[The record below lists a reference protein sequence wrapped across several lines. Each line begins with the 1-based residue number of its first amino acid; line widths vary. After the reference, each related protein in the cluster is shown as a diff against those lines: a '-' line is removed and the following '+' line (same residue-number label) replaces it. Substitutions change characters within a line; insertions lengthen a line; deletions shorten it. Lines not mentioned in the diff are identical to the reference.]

1 MSINWANAR
10 CTFHAGPSPS
20 HRQRASQI
28 ERSARINSLRRIQRI
43 VIGILAVLVFV
54 PAARAQAEAAPVRI
68 GVLAFLGWE
77 AAFSDWGPLV
87 QHLETALPGRRF
99 ALAYY
104 DAAGLREAVR
114 REEVDFVVTNSGHY
128 AALESELGISR
139 IATLD
144 SPSVPSPARAI
155 GSAVIA
161 RADRDDLE
169 VLADL
174 KGQRVAAVG
183 EEAFGGF
190 QVAWRELRRQ
200 GIEPEDFAQLDFL
213 GFPISRIV
221 TAVAD
226 GEADAGIVRACLLE
240 ELARSGA
247 VRLADF
253 KVLSPRREPGF
264 SCGLSTELYPDW
276 PIATL
281 RHTDLRLAKAV
292 AAALLAMPPTPKGYA
307 WAAPVDYRPV
317 HDLFRD
323 LEIGPYSYLGE
334 NTLQALARRHWPF
347 LLFFFAALGGWVI
360 HAVRVEQQVHA
371 RTAALRAALAERDA
385 AEAGMRAH
393 QEQLD
398 HLSRLSVLGELSG
411 TLAHE
416 LNQPLAAIGNYAQSL
431 LRRLESG
438 RYTPAILAEASEEIA
453 VQAERAGGIV
463 RRIRAFAS
471 KRAAVREKRPL
482 REVVQEATTL
492 FGAMLP
498 AAPRVEIDDRLPAG
512 AVVDADVLQMQ
523 QVLLNLLKNA
533 ADAMQEL
540 APRERAIGLVL
551 DQVGPHYRIG
561 VRDRGAGVPAGSAQ
575 HLFEPFFTTKP
586 DGMGLGLSICK
597 TIVEAHG
604 GRLWAEANAAPPG
617 MTFFFT
623 LPADAQLA

>member
-1 MSINWANAR
+1 M
-10 CTFHAGPSPS
+10 
-20 HRQRASQI
+20 
-28 ERSARINSLRRIQRI
+28 
-43 VIGILAVLVFV
+43 LVFV
-54 PAARAQAEAAPVRI
+54 PTARAQTEAAPVRI

-77 AAFSDWGPLV
+77 AAFSDWGPLA
-87 QHLETALPGRRF
+87 QHLETALPPRRF

-104 DAAGLREAVR
+104 DGAGLREAVR
-114 REEVDFVVTNSGHY
+114 REEVDFVITNSGHY

-144 SPSVPSPARAI
+144 SPGVPSPARAI

-161 RADRDDLE
+161 RADRSDLA

-174 KGQRVAAVG
+174 EGQRVAAVG
-183 EEAFGGF
+183 EQAFGGF

-213 GFPISRIV
+213 GFPMSRIV

-240 ELARSGA
+240 DLARSGA
-247 VRLADF
+247 IRLADF

-264 SCGLSTELYPDW
+264 GCGLSTELYPDW
-276 PIATL
+276 PIASV
-281 RHTDLRLAKAV
+281 RRTDLRLAKAV

-307 WAAPVDYRPV
+307 WTAPVDYRPV

-323 LEIGPYSYLGE
+323 LEIGPYSYLRE

-347 LLFFFAALGGWVI
+347 LLFFFAALSGWVI

-385 AEAGMRAH
+385 AEAGMRVH

-438 RYTPAILAEASEEIA
+438 RYTPAILAEASAEIA
-453 VQAERAGGIV
+453 AQAERAGGIV

-471 KRAAVREKRPL
+471 KRAAVREKRAL

-498 AAPRVEIDDRLPAG
+498 DAPRVEIDDRLPAG

-561 VRDRGAGVPAGSAQ
+561 VRDRGAGLPAGSAQ

-604 GRLWAEANAAPPG
+604 GRLWAEANAVAPG

-623 LPADAQLA
+623 LPADAHIS

>member
-1 MSINWANAR
+1 MLI
-10 CTFHAGPSPS
+10 
-20 HRQRASQI
+20 
-28 ERSARINSLRRIQRI
+28 
-43 VIGILAVLVFV
+43 FV

-77 AAFSDWGPLV
+77 AAFSEWGPLA
-87 QHLETALPGRRF
+87 QHLETALPARRF

-128 AALESELGISR
+128 AALESEFGVSR

-144 SPSVPSPARAI
+144 SPGVPSPARAI

-161 RADRDDLE
+161 RADRGDLE

-174 KGQRVAAVG
+174 EGQRVAAVG

-190 QVAWRELRRQ
+190 QAAWRELRRQ
-200 GIEPEDFAQLDFL
+200 GVEPEDFAQIDFL

-221 TAVAD
+221 TAVAE

-240 ELARSGA
+240 ELAQRGA
-247 VRLADF
+247 IRLADF
-253 KVLSPRREPGF
+253 KVLSPRREAGF
-264 SCGLSTELYPDW
+264 ACGLSSELYPDW

-281 RHTDLRLAKAV
+281 RNTDLRLAKAV
-292 AAALLAMPPTPKGYA
+292 AAALLSMPPTAKGYA
-307 WAAPVDYRPV
+307 WTAPVDYRPV
-317 HDLFRD
+317 HALFRD
-323 LEIGPYSYLGE
+323 LEIGPYSYLRE
-334 NTLQALARRHWPF
+334 NTLQALARRHWPS
-347 LLFFFAALGGWVI
+347 LLFLFAALAGWVM
-360 HAVRVEQQVHA
+360 HTVRVEQQVHA

-431 LRRLESG
+431 LRRLECG
-438 RYTPAILAEASEEIA
+438 RYTSAILAEASEEIA
-453 VQAERAGGIV
+453 AQAERAGAIV
-463 RRIRAFAS
+463 RRIRTFAG

-498 AAPRVEIDDRLPAG
+498 DAPRIDVDDHLPAG
-512 AVVDADVLQMQ
+512 AVVEADVLQME

-533 ADAMQEL
+533 ADAMQDL
-540 APRERAIGLVL
+540 APGERAIAVVL
-551 DQVGPHYRIG
+551 ERAEHHYRIG
-561 VRDRGAGVPAGSAQ
+561 VRDRGAGLSAASAQ
-575 HLFEPFFTTKP
+575 RLFEPFFTTKP

-604 GRLWAEANAAPPG
+604 GHLWADTNAAAPG

-623 LPADAQLA
+623 LPADAPDA